1 MREHVNVTFDPYVIE
16 IPSLDVTFKAA
27 QGAATIATA
36 KHLRD
41 GNASL
46 DELDPDWRPK
56 FSVKYRGVIIGQLR
70 LKTARRAAKYS
81 TFLT

>member
-1 MREHVNVTFDPYVIE
+1 MSNHVNVTFDPYVVE
-16 IPSLDVTFKAA
+16 IPNLDVTFRAA

-36 KHLRD
+36 KHLRE

-56 FSVKYRGVIIGQLR
+56 LNVKYRGVIIGQLR
-70 LKTARRAAKYS
+70 LKTARRAAKDAVV
-81 TFLT
+81 LA